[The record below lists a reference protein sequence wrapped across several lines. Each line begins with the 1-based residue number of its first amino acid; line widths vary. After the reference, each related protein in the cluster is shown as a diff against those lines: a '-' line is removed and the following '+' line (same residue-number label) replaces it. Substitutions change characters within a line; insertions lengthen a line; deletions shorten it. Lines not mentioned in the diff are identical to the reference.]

1 MINMLPQEQRDQ
13 VIKSELI
20 KLEKKIIEAA
30 EFDLQWAGPIPF
42 AERYVKL
49 IGVDCHK

>member
-1 MINMLPQEQRDQ
+1 MT
-13 VIKSELI
+13 KSELI
-20 KLEKKIIEAA
+20 RLEKKIIEAV

-49 IGVDCHK
+49 VGVEDHKQVLYVAT

>member
-1 MINMLPQEQRDQ
+1 
-13 VIKSELI
+13 VTKSELI
-20 KLEKKIIEAA
+20 RLEKKIIEAV

-49 IGVDCHK
+49 VGVEDHKQVLYVAT